1 MRQRPGPKL
10 AYSLSQRR
18 STTIQRQKRPRNGA
32 VFGTVSVSA
41 NSGECVVADAVVVE
55 LVSAAQFPANR
66 EKNRDIRL
74 LHSFLEI

>member
-1 MRQRPGPKL
+1 M
-10 AYSLSQRR
+10 
-18 STTIQRQKRPRNGA
+18 
-32 VFGTVSVSA
+32 
-41 NSGECVVADAVVVE
+41 VADAVVVE